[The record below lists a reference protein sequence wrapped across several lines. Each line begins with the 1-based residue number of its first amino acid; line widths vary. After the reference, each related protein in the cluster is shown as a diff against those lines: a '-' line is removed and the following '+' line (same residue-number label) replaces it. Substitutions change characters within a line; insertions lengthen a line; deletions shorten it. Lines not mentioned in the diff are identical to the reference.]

1 MTVEQDI
8 EELAGLV
15 DKVEEYLGRGSW
27 DKNQQETAISQIS
40 QADAV
45 LDRIVTRYIETPEM
59 PSPGQANLV
68 SGLQERLHHTKH
80 ALPTPPADREPAGV
94 GTNSGVVIYTTPT

>member
-8 EELAGLV
+8 EELESLV
-15 DKVEEYLGRGSW
+15 EKIEEYLNQGVW
-27 DKNQQETAISQIS
+27 DKDQQETAISRIS

-45 LDRIVTRYIETPEM
+45 FDRIINRYIETPEM
-59 PSPGQANLV
+59 PSPGQVTLV

-80 ALPTPPADREPAGV
+80 ALPTPPADRTPAST
-94 GTNSGVVIYTTPT
+94 GTDRGVVIYTTPT